1 MLPVRRTRFMK
12 KLLYDEPIVFNYRY
26 RDLAYNSIIAIN
38 IWYALALA

>member
-38 IWYALALA
+38 IWYGLALA